1 QMLPAYAIYIPFCHQ
16 HQPHY
21 GTHPDNEGDF
31 FYYFAY
37 GSNLLKERLLM
48 ANPSARFHCRGRL
61 KGYSLKFG
69 SSQGIP
75 NKTWHGGS
83 ATIREAPGDE
93 VWGVVWKMSTSD
105 LQSLD
110 RQQGVVIN
118 GVYSPLLANVET
130 ENGELPCRTYQMNNC
145 ADKCPSPQYKYVI
158 VLGAKQ
164 NGLPE
169 YYIKRL
175 EAVEVNDNKE
185 PTILED
191 IPIGVC

>member
-1 QMLPAYAIYIPFCHQ
+1 MHIQSAILPRTVNSIDRKACAGAQIRVASSKTSVERGYSTTASGLLAPSMAS
-16 HQPHY
+16 
-21 GTHPDNEGDF
+21 DNEGDF

-69 SSQGIP
+69 NFQGITS
-75 NKTWHGGS
+75 KTWHGGF

-110 RQQGVVIN
+110 RQ
-118 GVYSPLLANVET
+118 
-130 ENGELPCRTYQMNNC
+130 
-145 ADKCPSPQYKYVI
+145 VI

-169 YYIKRL
+169 FYIKRL
-175 EAVEVNDNKE
+175 EAIEVNDNKE

>member
-1 QMLPAYAIYIPFCHQ
+1 TTCRPV
-16 HQPHY
+16 
-21 GTHPDNEGDF
+21 DNEGDF

-110 RQQGVVIN
+110 RQECS
-118 GVYSPLLANVET
+118 YSPLLANVET

-145 ADKCPSPQYKYVI
+145 ADKCPSPQYKYERVNA
-158 VLGAKQ
+158 VLPLEGILLGKPTDGTEVHGHLEQGCAVSAWGGAQ
-164 NGLPE
+164 CRSG
-169 YYIKRL
+169 
-175 EAVEVNDNKE
+175 
-185 PTILED
+185 
-191 IPIGVC
+191 G

>member
-1 QMLPAYAIYIPFCHQ
+1 MCRRS
-16 HQPHY
+16 
-21 GTHPDNEGDF
+21 DSRDF

-61 KGYSLKFG
+61 KVSFG

-110 RQQGVVIN
+110 RQVTLL
-118 GVYSPLLANVET
+118 YSPLLANVET